1 MEAVMSIWI
10 PIGIAAITIINSWCQ
25 FFVKEVL
32 LAKSHNG
39 NESIARVFTSKSFLS
54 LIAATGVTS
63 GASIWALVVQV
74 LSPEPLTRT
83 ACFLIAA
90 LTLAAVLNMFLI
102 QSLFTLRRL
111 FILSRKIDQV
121 DSNAIMYAMTLGRID

>member
-1 MEAVMSIWI
+1 MVTSVWVM
-10 PIGIAAITIINSWCQ
+10 IGIAAVTITNSWCQ

-32 LAKSHNG
+32 LAKSHSG
-39 NESIARVFTSKSFLS
+39 SDSIAKVFTSRSFLS

-74 LSPEPLTRT
+74 LSAEPLTRT

-121 DSNAIMYAMTLGRID
+121 DSNALLYALTLGRTD